1 MVGCNNWSIDFEFH
15 ASIHIL
21 ASYVQIRL
29 LVCLF
34 VAIFLYKYHPYGS
47 CGESRTIRQYAGFS
61 TAEESNLFYRR
72 NLAAGQ
78 QVCMNVCKFICMY
91 VCVYKLS
98 SVYVHI
104 FSIYCVNVHI
114 YQIYMYINV
123 CE

>member
-1 MVGCNNWSIDFEFH
+1 MVGCNNWSIDFETTNTC
-15 ASIHIL
+15 I
-21 ASYVQIRL
+21 IRTNTTL
-29 LVCLF
+29 FTVLVCLF
-34 VAIFLYKYHPYGS
+34 VAIFQYKYHPYGS

-104 FSIYCVNVHI
+104 FSIYCVNV